1 MLVCLFLCC
10 FVCFR
15 SGAHLNAKLFYKKK
29 IATAIQSFRLRNSK
43 KITTVKRNFSAR
55 VLVMRI
61 GPGEAISGRINLY
74 RIIFVSRNNY
84 TSSTGPLLATT
95 PRVRSSIPSH
105 FDQRS
110 SIPQIVELVTA
121 LLHYFQATA
130 SLSTAKET
138 ALGDTLTQSANAAV
152 LRKDRCKQ

>member
-1 MLVCLFLCC
+1 MSFFVLFCLFPFGCTPKCKIILQ
-10 FVCFR
+10 
-15 SGAHLNAKLFYKKK
+15 KK

-95 PRVRSSIPSH
+95 PRVRSSVPSH